1 MVKIAD
7 FGLSRDIYMNDY
19 YKTETKDRPLPIK
32 WMAIES
38 ITKGK
43 YTTKTDVVRKISHIL
58 HKWKAHQCTVS
69 PFKEHS
75 DPPGFCGNRPTC

>member
-1 MVKIAD
+1 MICIIRINSAHTVKIAD

-19 YKTETKDRPLPIK
+19 YKTETKDRPLPIR

-43 YTTKTDVVRKISHIL
+43 YTTKSDVVRIKSNYY
-58 HKWKAHQCTVS
+58 
-69 PFKEHS
+69 
-75 DPPGFCGNRPTC
+75 DR